1 VFPTYGDIISTI
13 KQEGLKM
20 CIEHRIIKQLND
32 NKRKAK
38 YETGNLCEQYEI
50 LPIESNKYHK
60 RSFHKNKSFQPAT
73 ITTKVNFFFFF
84 YKILEKI
91 IKIKNLINS
100 IKEK

>member
-38 YETGNLCEQYEI
+38 YETGNLCEQYEAMQI
-50 LPIESNKYHK
+50 SCALGPLVSLAMSLDVGIELWS
-60 RSFHKNKSFQPAT
+60 
-73 ITTKVNFFFFF
+73 
-84 YKILEKI
+84 
-91 IKIKNLINS
+91 
-100 IKEK
+100 